1 MPLECATALLPPTL
15 MLPFCIICRRGQL
28 HIVAMRFRS
37 SAGLHRV
44 TARWLLVLLCL
55 WLADLAIA
63 QTDSA
68 EAVSASRIEALSQRV
83 KQSTDLSEDE
93 RAKLAEQL
101 ETAASM
107 TATARQMQSTISQIA
122 ERIERSE
129 EEIARFEALIQ
140 ETAQEPVQQPVSVD
154 LPLDELEA
162 EMQLLAADRRGATA
176 RRAAIAAE
184 LTAAR
189 QQVASERDR
198 LIAIQS
204 QLETLS
210 GTTLSEGASLKDRVA
225 DAVAQARRA
234 QLTAEAEVLALRVR
248 GQPALE
254 NILVAERNWLDVR
267 INRLDRRLAA
277 LSETAQD
284 LRQSAAQR
292 QIAETQAIVSG
303 ISGSRPGLQS
313 LAEKNM
319 LLARQQERIG
329 LELNEAR
336 RQRLELR
343 EILDRIERDA
353 SLSRR
358 RLAVSGLQPELADVM
373 LSRLR
378 TLPGKRDI
386 ATAIDSRNTRINE
399 VAIAA
404 IDNDED
410 VRELSDRAA
419 FLQEHF
425 PDHADWD
432 SASRESL
439 NKLINQ
445 YVRLLREN
453 AQAQSQLQ
461 QLLIDTNELAA
472 SLHDSLASYEEFL
485 TSNLLW
491 TRNHSYVDPA
501 RLKDQLKL
509 LISIDGLLHLRDQ
522 LPQAVLQ
529 VGPLLLGLV
538 VAVLLIFRRRIKD
551 ELQEQLGRPV
561 RPRDERSD
569 RIFTGIALSVAYT
582 LPVPLA
588 LFALSLVIRNAAA
601 DNTQLSGIAAGLM
614 LASVVLFSLSFLR
627 HITGRLGVGRRRLK
641 WNGQKMDCLRPAISW
656 LTPVVATGAFTAGFG
671 LTTSATDSG
680 GPLTAIAT
688 LAIAVA
694 LLLTS
699 LRALRS
705 GLFTADRIVLYGF
718 RIAVVLSAA
727 IAIMHVTG
735 HLFAAHLYLD
745 SLGLSIVA
753 VLLVLFVTNILHRVG
768 LIFNSRIERRARDE
782 SRALQESGENATDH
796 ADDLAT
802 VASLSGANTQ
812 LLSLLRVLG
821 LAVALWLIW
830 APALPA
836 LNIFNEIGLWSVVD
850 STLPDGQLR
859 VVSLATLINAIFILV
874 VTALVTK
881 HLPPLIDVLL
891 MEWTGITPGSRY
903 AIRVLMQYVII
914 GTGLTMSLS
923 LLGWE
928 WGKVQWLVAALGVG
942 IGFGLQEI
950 VANFISGLILL
961 FERPIR
967 VGDIITAGGG
977 DGTVTEINA
986 RATVIESFEGKELM
1000 IPNKELITG
1009 VVTNWSLSTSNLRVV
1024 IAVGVAYGS
1033 DVREAMR
1040 ILIEVAQDNASVLED
1055 PEPTATFEDFGDNSL
1070 LIWLRCYAQREY
1082 PRVWSELR
1090 TEINDRFNDA
1100 GISIAFPQR
1109 DIHLDADRPIPV
1121 RFVEPAKPAAPPEAE
1136 PG

>member
-1 MPLECATALLPPTL
+1 MAIL
-15 MLPFCIICRRGQL
+15 
-28 HIVAMRFRS
+28 FRS
-37 SAGLHRV
+37 SAGVHRV
-44 TARWLLVLLCL
+44 TARWLLVLVCFL
-55 WLADLAIA
+55 LADRGIA
-63 QTDSA
+63 QTDVSD
-68 EAVSASRIEALSQRV
+68 AVAASRLDALSQQLQ
-83 KQSTDLSEDE
+83 QSTDLPEEERVRLAAELKSAANTLAAARELQSAIDE
-93 RAKLAEQL
+93 V
-101 ETAASM
+101 SD
-107 TATARQMQSTISQIA
+107 
-122 ERIERSE
+122 RIQRSE
-129 EEIARFEALIQ
+129 EEIARFETQIEESAR
-140 ETAQEPVQQPVSVD
+140 EPVPQPARDDV
-154 LPLDELEA
+154 PLDELEA
-162 EMQLLAADRRGATA
+162 EIQLLVADRRGATA
-176 RRAAIAAE
+176 RRTAIATE
-184 LTAAR
+184 LAAAR
-189 QQVASERDR
+189 QQGTAERDR
-198 LIAIQS
+198 LVAIQS
-204 QLETLS
+204 QLEALPSTN
-210 GTTLSEGASLKDRVA
+210 LSEGASLRDRIA
-225 DAVAQARRA
+225 DAMTQVRRA
-234 QLTAEAEVLALRVR
+234 QLAAEAELLALRVR

-267 INRLDRRLAA
+267 INRLDRRLAV
-277 LSETAQD
+277 LSEVARD
-284 LRQSAAQR
+284 LRRSAAQR
-292 QIAETQAIVSG
+292 QIEATQEIMSEMG
-303 ISGSRPGLQS
+303 EKRPDLQA
-313 LAEKNM
+313 LAEDNM
-319 LLARQQERIG
+319 SLARQQEALG
-329 LELNEAR
+329 LELNAAR
-336 RQRLELR
+336 RHILELR
-343 EILDRIERDA
+343 ETLDSIERDA

-378 TLPGKRDI
+378 TLPGQRGI
-386 ATAIDSRNTRINE
+386 SSAIDSRNTRINE

-410 VRELSDRAA
+410 VREMSDRGS
-419 FLQEHF
+419 FLNKRF
-425 PDHADWD
+425 PDHAEWD
-432 SASRESL
+432 SGTRDSL
-439 NKLINQ
+439 NKLLDQ
-445 YVRLLREN
+445 HMRLLREN

-461 QLLIDTNELAA
+461 QVLIDTNELSADLYA
-472 SLHDSLASYEEFL
+472 SIKSYEEFL

-491 TRNHSYVDPA
+491 TRNHSYVDPM
-501 RLKDQLKL
+501 RLKDQAKL
-509 LISIDGLLHLRDQ
+509 LISTDGLLQLRDR
-522 LPQAVLQ
+522 LPQAVLR
-529 VGPLLLGLV
+529 VEPLLLGLLI
-538 VAVLLIFRRRIKD
+538 ALLLVSRRRIKR
-551 ELQEQLGRPV
+551 ELEEQLGKPI

-569 RIFTGIALSVAYT
+569 RIFTGIALSVAYASA
-582 LPVPLA
+582 VPLA
-588 LFALSLVIRNAAA
+588 VFTISLVIRNAAE

-614 LASVVLFSLSFLR
+614 LASLVLFSLSFLR

-641 WNGQKMDCLRPAISW
+641 WNGQKMDCLRPALSW
-656 LTPVVATGAFTAGFG
+656 LTPVVVTGAFTAGFG
-671 LTTSATDSG
+671 LSTSATDSG

-694 LLLTS
+694 LLLAG

-718 RIAVVLSAA
+718 RVAVVLSAA

-745 SLGLSIVA
+745 SLGLSIA
-753 VLLVLFVTNILHRVG
+753 AFLLILFVTNILYRVG
-768 LIFNSRIERRARDE
+768 LIFNAKIERRTRDE
-782 SRALQESGENATDH
+782 SRALQEGGSETAMDN
-796 ADDLAT
+796 ADDLAA

-821 LAVALWLIW
+821 LALALWLIW
-830 APALPA
+830 SPALPA
-836 LNIFNEIGLWSVVD
+836 LNIFNEIGLWNVAD

-874 VTALVTK
+874 ITALVTK

-903 AIRVLMQYVII
+903 AIKVLMQYVFI

-977 DGTVTEINA
+977 DGTVTQINA

-1040 ILIEVAQDNASVLED
+1040 ILIEVADDNPSVLAD

-1070 LIWLRCYAQREY
+1070 LIWLRCYAEREY
-1082 PRVWSELR
+1082 PRVWTELR
-1090 TEINDRFNDA
+1090 TAINERFNEA

-1109 DIHLDADRPIPV
+1109 DIHLDAASPIPV
-1121 RFVEPAKPAAPPEAE
+1121 QVVEPAKPAKPAAPTESPATD

>member
-1 MPLECATALLPPTL
+1 MAILS
-15 MLPFCIICRRGQL
+15 
-28 HIVAMRFRS
+28 RS
-37 SAGLHRV
+37 SAEVHRV
-44 TARWLLVLLCL
+44 TARWLLVLVCFL
-55 WLADLAIA
+55 LADRGMA
-63 QTDSA
+63 QTDASD
-68 EAVSASRIEALSQRV
+68 AVTASRLDALSQQLQ
-83 KQSTDLSEDE
+83 QSTELSEEE
-93 RAKLAEQL
+93 RTRLAAEL
-101 ETAASM
+101 ESAAS
-107 TATARQMQSTISQIA
+107 TLAATRELQSTIDEVSD
-122 ERIERSE
+122 RIQRSE
-129 EEIARFEALIQ
+129 EEIARFETLI
-140 ETAQEPVQQPVSVD
+140 EESAQEPAPQPASDDV
-154 LPLDELEA
+154 PLAELEA
-162 EMQLLAADRRGATA
+162 EIQLLVADRRSATA
-176 RRAAIAAE
+176 RRTAIATE
-184 LTAAR
+184 LAAAR
-189 QQVASERDR
+189 QQGTAERDR
-198 LIAIQS
+198 LVAIQS
-204 QLETLS
+204 QLEALPSTN
-210 GTTLSEGASLKDRVA
+210 LSEGASLKDRTA
-225 DAVAQARRA
+225 DAMTQVRRA
-234 QLTAEAEVLALRVR
+234 QLTAEAELLALRVR

-277 LSETAQD
+277 LSEVARD
-284 LRQSAAQR
+284 LRRSAAQR
-292 QIAETQAIVSG
+292 QIEATQEIVSEMG
-303 ISGSRPGLQS
+303 ETRTDLQA
-313 LAEKNM
+313 LAEENM
-319 LLARQQERIG
+319 SLARQQEALG
-329 LELNEAR
+329 LELNAAR
-336 RQRLELR
+336 RQILELR
-343 EILDRIERDA
+343 ETLDNIERDA

-378 TLPGKRDI
+378 TLPGQRGI
-386 ATAIDSRNTRINE
+386 ASAIDRRNTRINE

-410 VRELSDRAA
+410 VREMSDRES
-419 FLQEHF
+419 FLKKRF

-432 SASRESL
+432 SATRDSL
-439 NKLINQ
+439 NKLLDQ
-445 YVRLLREN
+445 HMRLLREN

-461 QLLIDTNELAA
+461 QVLIDTNELAA
-472 SLHDSLASYEEFL
+472 GLYDSIESYEEFL

-491 TRNHSYVDPA
+491 TRNHSYVDPM
-501 RLKDQLKL
+501 RLKDQVKL
-509 LISIDGLLHLRDQ
+509 LISTDGLLQLRDR
-522 LPQAVLQ
+522 LPQAVLS
-529 VGPLLLGLV
+529 VEPLLLGLL
-538 VAVLLIFRRRIKD
+538 VALLLVFRRRIKR
-551 ELQEQLGRPV
+551 ELEEQLGKPI

-569 RIFTGIALSVAYT
+569 RIFTGIALSVAYASA
-582 LPVPLA
+582 VPLA
-588 LFALSLVIRNAAA
+588 VFAISLVIRNAAA
-601 DNTQLSGIAAGLM
+601 DNAQLSGIAAGLM
-614 LASVVLFSLSFLR
+614 LASLVLFSLSFLR

-641 WNGQKMDCLRPAISW
+641 WNGQKMDCLRPALSW
-656 LTPVVATGAFTAGFG
+656 LTPVLVTGAFTAGFG
-671 LTTSATDSG
+671 LSTSATDSG

-694 LLLTS
+694 LLLAG

-705 GLFTADRIVLYGF
+705 ELFTADRIVLYGF
-718 RIAVVLSAA
+718 RAAVVLSAA

-745 SLGLSIVA
+745 SLGLSIA
-753 VLLVLFVTNILHRVG
+753 AFLLILFVTNILYRVG
-768 LIFNSRIERRARDE
+768 LIFNAKIERRTRDE
-782 SRALQESGENATDH
+782 SRALQEGGESAVDN

-812 LLSLLRVLG
+812 LLSLMRVLG
-821 LAVALWLIW
+821 LAIALWLIW
-830 APALPA
+830 SPALPA
-836 LNIFNEIGLWSVVD
+836 LNIFNEIGLWNVAD

-874 VTALVTK
+874 ITALVTK

-977 DGTVTEINA
+977 DGTVTQINA

-1040 ILIEVAQDNASVLED
+1040 ILIEVAHDNPSVIEE

-1070 LIWLRCYAQREY
+1070 LIWLRCYAEREY
-1082 PRVWSELR
+1082 PRVWTELR
-1090 TEINDRFNDA
+1090 TEINERFNEA

-1109 DIHLDADRPIPV
+1109 DIHLDAASPIPV
-1121 RFVEPAKPAAPPEAE
+1121 QVVEPAKPVAPPETPAPD

>member
-1 MPLECATALLPPTL
+1 MAI
-15 MLPFCIICRRGQL
+15 FS
-28 HIVAMRFRS
+28 RS
-37 SAGLHRV
+37 STGAYRV

-55 WLADLAIA
+55 LLADRNIA
-63 QTDSA
+63 QTSPSDG
-68 EAVSASRIEALSQRV
+68 VSASRIETLSQRV

-93 RAKLAEQL
+93 RARLAAEL

-107 TATARQMQSTISQIA
+107 TATTREMQSTISETA
-122 ERIERSE
+122 DRIERSE
-129 EEIARFEALIQ
+129 EEVARFEKRIKA
-140 ETAQEPVQQPVSVD
+140 TTQEPVQAPESID
-154 LPLDELEA
+154 LPLDALEA
-162 EMQLLAADRRGATA
+162 EMQLLAADRSGATA
-176 RRAAIAAE
+176 RRTAISAE

-189 QQVASERDR
+189 QQVAAERDR
-198 LIAIQS
+198 LVAIQS
-204 QLETLS
+204 QLEALRGAS
-210 GTTLSEGASLKDRVA
+210 LSEAASLKDRIA
-225 DAVAQARRA
+225 DAVTQARRA
-234 QLTAEAEVLALRVR
+234 QLTAEAELLALRVR

-254 NILVAERNWLDVR
+254 KILVAERNWLDVR
-267 INRLDRRLAA
+267 INRLDRRLAV
-277 LSETAQD
+277 LSETAQG

-292 QIAETQAIVSG
+292 QIAETQAILSEIG
-303 ISGSRPGLQS
+303 ASRPDLQL

-319 LLARQQERIG
+319 SLARQQELLG

-343 EILDRIERDA
+343 EILDKIERDA
-353 SLSRR
+353 SLSLR

-378 TLPGKRDI
+378 TLPGQRGI
-386 ATAIDSRNTRINE
+386 ASAIDSRNTRINE
-399 VAIAA
+399 VSIAA
-404 IDNDED
+404 IDNDEE
-410 VRELSDRAA
+410 VRELSDRES
-419 FLQEHF
+419 FLEEHF
-425 PDHADWD
+425 PGHADRD

-439 NKLINQ
+439 NKLLDQHI
-445 YVRLLREN
+445 RLLRES
-453 AQAQSQLQ
+453 AQVQSQLQ

-472 SLHDSLASYEEFL
+472 GLYDSIKSYEEFL

-501 RLKDQLKL
+501 RLKAQVKL
-509 LISIDGLLHLRDQ
+509 LISVDGLRQLRDR
-522 LPQAVLQ
+522 LPQAVLR
-529 VGPLLLGLV
+529 VEPLLLGLV
-538 VAVLLIFRRRIKD
+538 VAGLLTFRRRIKHD
-551 ELQEQLGRPV
+551 LQEQLGKPV

-582 LPVPLA
+582 SPVPLA
-588 LFALSLVIRNAAA
+588 VFTSSLIIRNAAA
-601 DNTQLSGIAAGLM
+601 DNAQLSGIAAGLM
-614 LASVVLFSLSFLR
+614 LASLVLFSLSFLR
-627 HITGRLGVGRRRLK
+627 HMTGRLGVGRRRLK

-688 LAIAVA
+688 LTIAIA
-694 LLLTS
+694 LLLAG

-705 GLFTADRIVLYGF
+705 GLFTADRTVLYGF

-745 SLGLSIVA
+745 SLGLSIA
-753 VLLVLFVTNILHRVG
+753 AFLLVLFVTNILYRVG
-768 LIFNSRIERRARDE
+768 LIFNAKIERRARDE
-782 SRALQESGENATDH
+782 SKALQESGETATDK

-812 LLSLLRVLG
+812 LLGLMRVLG
-821 LAVALWLIW
+821 LAIALWLIW
-830 APALPA
+830 SPALPA

-859 VVSLATLINAIFILV
+859 VVSLATLINAIFILII
-874 VTALVTK
+874 TALITK

-903 AIRVLMQYVII
+903 AIKVLMQYVII

-977 DGTVTEINA
+977 DGTVTQINA

-1040 ILIEVAQDNASVLED
+1040 ILIDVAHDNPSVLED

-1070 LIWLRCYAQREY
+1070 LIWLRCFAERDY

-1109 DIHLDADRPIPV
+1109 DIHLDADNPIPV
-1121 RFVEPAKPAAPPEAE
+1121 QVVVPAKPSSPPEA
-1136 PG
+1136 PAPDPDSPRRR